1 MINSVILFGRRAM
14 SKLELILVRH
24 GETDWNKERYF
35 RGHEDVKLN
44 ATGIAQADAVAEAL
58 KAKVFDAIY
67 SSTLKRAL
75 VTARRI
81 AMPHE
86 IQVREM
92 LALVDINYGAW
103 QGMKERAVAEKY
115 PPLYERWQKTPWKV
129 KFPGG
134 DSAKKAWKRVN
145 TGLRELLFMH
155 GTGCV
160 VLVSHRIPLKMMT
173 TYLLNK
179 HLKDFNSVVHDPCAI
194 SVFEVEDKRNF
205 TPVILNDTRHLQKLA
220 LPKPKDF

>member
-1 MINSVILFGRRAM
+1 M

-24 GETDWNKERYF
+24 GETDWNRENYF

-58 KAKVFDAIY
+58 KDRVFEAIY

-92 LALVDINYGAW
+92 VALLDINYGTW
-103 QGMKERAVAEKY
+103 QGMKETAVAEKY

-129 KFPGG
+129 KFPNG
-134 DSAKKAWKRVN
+134 DRVSKVWKRVN
-145 TGLRELLFMH
+145 TGLREILFKH
-155 GTGCV
+155 GTGSV

-173 TYLLNK
+173 AYLLNK
-179 HLKDFNSVVHDPCAI
+179 HLKEFNSIVHDPCAI
-194 SVFEVEDKRNF
+194 SIFEVEDTRSFK
-205 TPVILNDTRHLQKLA
+205 PIVLNDTRHLQKLA
-220 LPKPKDF
+220 LPKPRDF

>member
-1 MINSVILFGRRAM
+1 MINRVILIGMNAM

-24 GETDWNKERYF
+24 GETDWNKESYF

-58 KAKVFDAIY
+58 KDKVFDAVY

-103 QGMKERAVAEKY
+103 QGMKESAVAEKY
-115 PPLYERWQKTPWKV
+115 PPLYERWHNTPWKV

-145 TGLRELLFMH
+145 TGLRELLFLH

-160 VLVSHRIPLKMMT
+160 VIVSHRIPLKMMT
-173 TYLLNK
+173 TYLLDK
-179 HLKDFNSVVHDPCAI
+179 HLKDFSSVVHDPCAI
-194 SVFEVEDKRNF
+194 SIFEVEDKRTF
-205 TPVILNDTRHLQKLA
+205 RPVVLNDSRHLEKLA
-220 LPKPKDF
+220 LPRPRDF

>member
-1 MINSVILFGRRAM
+1 MINSVILIRRNAM

-24 GETDWNKERYF
+24 GETDWNKENYF

-58 KAKVFDAIY
+58 KGKVFEAIY

-81 AMPHE
+81 ALPHE
-86 IQVREM
+86 IEVRERP
-92 LALVDINYGAW
+92 ALLDINYGAW
-103 QGMKERAVAEKY
+103 QGMKESAVAEKY

-134 DSAKKAWKRVN
+134 DSVKKVWKRVN
-145 TGLRELLFMH
+145 TGLREILFLH
-155 GTGCV
+155 GTGSV
-160 VLVSHRIPLKMMT
+160 VFVSHRIPLKMMT
-173 TYLLNK
+173 TYLLGK
-179 HLKDFNSVVHDPCAI
+179 HLDEFDTVIHDPCAI
-194 SVFEVEDKRNF
+194 SIFEVDDRVYK
-205 TPVILNDTRHLQKLA
+205 PVVLNDTRHLQKLSQ
-220 LPKPKDF
+220 PKPRDF